1 MALGAITKGT
11 SAIIGGIQQ
20 RRANKESAAATGRY
34 VSELEKIGKKDFSL
48 SDAEVR
54 RQADEANRASEKR
67 LKEQRSAQK
76 RAQAAGFRVT
86 PTTQTDT
93 SYKGRQVALEHS
105 RKVAA
110 DRKQTAKDLAD
121 VKYKGRREDIAN
133 RLAAKQQFR
142 KEMEGA
148 AVYGIEKGEGKKE
161 AAAQRDHEMSIID
174 KRYGK

>member
-1 MALGAITKGT
+1 MAIGTIAKGT
-11 SAIIGGIQQ
+11 SALIGGIQQ

-48 SDAEVR
+48 SDAAVN
-54 RQADEANRASEKR
+54 QLADDANRANEKKQKQER
-67 LKEQRSAQK
+67 EAQK
-76 RAQAAGFRVT
+76 RARAAGFRVT

-105 RKVAA
+105 RRVAA

-121 VKYKGRREDIAN
+121 VKYKGKREDIAN

-174 KRYGK
+174 KRYGQ

>member
-1 MALGAITKGT
+1 MAIATVVKGVGAI
-11 SAIIGGIQQ
+11 ARGIQQ
-20 RRANKESAAATGRY
+20 RRANKESAAATSRY
-34 VSELEKIGKKDFSL
+34 VSALEDIGKKDFSL
-48 SDAEVR
+48 SDAAIN
-54 RQADEANRASEKR
+54 QLADDANRANEKKQKQER
-67 LKEQRSAQK
+67 EAQK
-76 RAQAAGFRVT
+76 RARAAGFRVT

-105 RKVAA
+105 RRVAA

-121 VKYKGRREDIAN
+121 VKYKGKREDIAN

-174 KRYGK
+174 KRYGQ